1 MFIYFLNDMRN
12 IINKYENIICNIKKM
27 YKYNFYLKMFVYQY
41 LIVELKNC
49 FFYCLKII
57 IYIFFYLNIKFLLFK

>member
-12 IINKYENIICNIKKM
+12 IINKYEYIICNIKKM
-27 YKYNFYLKMFVYQY
+27 YKYNFYLKMFIYQY